1 MPAAGEGKQMVKI
14 NANDNVSRIGY
25 WAT

>member
-1 MPAAGEGKQMVKI
+1 MPTAGEGKQMVKI